1 MNDDV
6 LFTLSYYV
14 GEGAV
19 KLELSDFTESG
30 PLEFLQASLILKEER
45 EKRKV
50 LSCLKQLG

>member
-14 GEGAV
+14 GVGAV

-30 PLEFLQASLILKEER
+30 SLEFLQASLVLKEER

-50 LSCLKQLG
+50 L

>member
-19 KLELSDFTESG
+19 KLELSDFSESG
-30 PLEFLQASLILKEER
+30 SLEFLQASLVLKEER
-45 EKRKV
+45 EKSKRINNI
-50 LSCLKQLG
+50 

>member
-19 KLELSDFTESG
+19 KLELSDFSESG
-30 PLEFLQASLILKEER
+30 SIEFLQASLILKEER

-50 LSCLKQLG
+50 L

>member
-14 GEGAV
+14 GKGAV

-30 PLEFLQASLILKEER
+30 SLEFLQASLILKEER

-50 LSCLKQLG
+50 L